1 MREWVD
7 HLNEAASRFVYRAAD
22 AAMTSRLPR
31 TRAAAIPR
39 ARSSNYERM
48 QNVVASAST
57 RMPRLMG
64 FVSRWMER
72 HEDLPVKV
80 SHVEL
85 LSFGTGATVFLLHCP
100 QPAGGDSAMVLK
112 ILRRSLGRRIH
123 VLVRQAEEFRDRY
136 EMVARWYADSSLIV
150 PTTFVIL
157 RGPLL
162 GLPAVACLQPLV
174 SGELADFFEDHSDGQ
189 LINALRRHPALQA
202 QFCNFVTRT
211 LSIVREQ
218 SMCVDFV
225 GRDNLLLVAT
235 RDGMRLQLIDFG
247 VFHLHQLQMNSPA
260 LYSEAGDRLA
270 RLARLHAQLV
280 ATTGV
285 TQPLTAG
292 DR

>member
-31 TRAAAIPR
+31 IPIAAVPR
-39 ARSSNYERM
+39 VRTSNYERM
-48 QNVVASAST
+48 QDVVASAST

-64 FVSRWMER
+64 LVSRWMER
-72 HEDLPVKV
+72 HEDLPLKV

-85 LSFGTGATVFLLHCP
+85 LSFGAGATVFVLQCP
-100 QPAGGDSAMVLK
+100 QPASGESAMVLK
-112 ILRRSLGRRIH
+112 ILRRSLGHRTHI
-123 VLVRQAEEFRDRY
+123 LARQAEEFRDRY

-150 PTTFVIL
+150 PTSFVIL

-162 GLPAVACLQPLV
+162 GLPAVACLQPLIA
-174 SGELADFFEDHSDGQ
+174 GELTDFFEHHSDGQ
-189 LINALRRHPALQA
+189 LVKLIRLHPALQA
-202 QFCNFVTRT
+202 QFCNFVRRT
-211 LSIVREQ
+211 LAIVQEQ
-218 SMCVDFV
+218 ALCVDFV

-247 VFHLHQLQMNSPA
+247 VFNLHRLQMNSPA
-260 LYSEAGDRLA
+260 LYSEAGERLA
-270 RLARLHAQLV
+270 RLARLHAQLGS
-280 ATTGV
+280 TTGV
-285 TQPLTAG
+285 TAPFPAG